1 MSTSVPVFFR
11 KNSTKESPGL
21 PGQAPPQR
29 PPSAPGRCRRTRR
42 PRKRFF
48 FKKIDIKIRFL
59 AIVVHLVNIVLQ
71 VGERERETQKLV
83 SRQKMKRIF
92 FVVDLSYIP
101 GLRRRLG
108 GCGSPAPKTGKSW
121 EGNQLLDRLNCPSF
135 SHNIFMGKIF
145 AVDVY

>member
-1 MSTSVPVFFR
+1 M
-11 KNSTKESPGL
+11 
-21 PGQAPPQR
+21 
-29 PPSAPGRCRRTRR
+29 
-42 PRKRFF
+42 
-48 FKKIDIKIRFL
+48 RFL
-59 AIVVHLVNIVLQ
+59 AFAHLVNIVLQ
-71 VGERERETQKLV
+71 VGEREKNTELSIT
-83 SRQKMKRIF
+83 SKMKRIF